1 MLKILDSGPETL
13 VQDWAGRPGHLDEGI
28 SPSGAMD
35 HFAIRAANLIVD
47 NPLNEAALETAGG
60 FLTIEFGVDTVIAVT
75 GADFGPKLNGASI
88 PLWEAVRVHKGDVF
102 TSGNM
107 SGTSLGFRQCLAVA
121 GGIDVPLYL
130 GSKATTTY
138 GGFGGY
144 EGRGLQK
151 GDEVKLLQPSSDLG
165 SLEGRKLKPDLIPQ
179 YTSNWK
185 MRATPGPNGAPDCFS
200 EEGMEQLYTAQFRS
214 QVFSDRSGIR
224 LTGPELGWAEE
235 RKVEGRH
242 PSTLMS
248 EHGYSVPGALNI
260 SGDTPILLPREGP
273 TMGGYICAMTVIYVD
288 QWMMGQMVPGRDT
301 VTFAYCTPDE
311 AARLRREQDAVF
323 SAGSITS

>member
-121 GGIDVPLYL
+121 GGIGRWT
-130 GSKATTTY
+130 GSDGWLMR
-138 GGFGGY
+138 GG
-144 EGRGLQK
+144 
-151 GDEVKLLQPSSDLG
+151 
-165 SLEGRKLKPDLIPQ
+165 
-179 YTSNWK
+179 
-185 MRATPGPNGAPDCFS
+185 
-200 EEGMEQLYTAQFRS
+200 
-214 QVFSDRSGIR
+214 
-224 LTGPELGWAEE
+224 LT
-235 RKVEGRH
+235 VEGGIDGKR
-242 PSTLMS
+242 
-248 EHGYSVPGALNI
+248 GN
-260 SGDTPILLPREGP
+260 
-273 TMGGYICAMTVIYVD
+273 
-288 QWMMGQMVPGRDT
+288 
-301 VTFAYCTPDE
+301 
-311 AARLRREQDAVF
+311 
-323 SAGSITS
+323 